1 MSTPKKRAPKPAP
14 EKTPPTMLAIR
25 GLTPEDHAA
34 LMRAVARR
42 RALIGSYVSLN
53 STVIGLLHASLAR
66 EDATGVIDV
75 VDASRTEGT

>member
-1 MSTPKKRAPKPAP
+1 MPPKRKPAPKPA

-34 LMRAVARR
+34 LMRAVGRR
-42 RALIGSYVSLN
+42 KAAIGAYVSLN
-53 STVIGLLHASLAR
+53 AAVLGLLRAGLAR